1 MSRFL
6 LDTHIFVWLKTGER
20 ALLPH
25 VSAAMADPANT
36 LVVSLASAWEL
47 CIKAATGKLG
57 GDASRLIGSEAQF
70 ERILEESGLA
80 LLPILGSHI
89 FALRQLPLHNRDPFD
104 RIIVAQ
110 AISEGMTLVT
120 VDQRLEA
127 YVGLNSMIGA

>member
-25 VSAAMADPANT
+25 VAAAMADPANT
-36 LVVSLASAWEL
+36 VVVSLASAWEL

-70 ERILEESGLA
+70 ERVLRESGLD
-80 LLPILGSHI
+80 LLPILGSHV

-110 AISEGMTLVT
+110 AITEGMTLVT
-120 VDQRLEA
+120 VDSRLEVYA
-127 YVGLNSMIGA
+127 GLNALIGA

>member
-1 MSRFL
+1 MSEFL

-20 ALLPH
+20 TLLPQ
-25 VSAAMADPANT
+25 VAAAMADPANT
-36 LVVSLASAWEL
+36 VVVSLASAWEL

-57 GDASRLIGSEAQF
+57 GDASRLIGSETQF
-70 ERILEESGLA
+70 ERILSESGLD
-80 LLPILGSHI
+80 LLPILRSHV

-120 VDQRLEA
+120 VDRHLEA
-127 YVGLNSMIGA
+127 YAGLDMIIGA